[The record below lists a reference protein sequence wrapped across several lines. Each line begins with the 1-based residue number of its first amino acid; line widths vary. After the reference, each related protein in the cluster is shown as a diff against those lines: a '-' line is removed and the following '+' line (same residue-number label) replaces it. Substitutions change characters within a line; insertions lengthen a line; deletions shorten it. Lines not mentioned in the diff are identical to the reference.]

1 MVLHLAYSV
10 HVCDEHKDDGD
21 WMKCCITIKDDGT
34 RDRDCL
40 RKTWLDCVK
49 EDMKSLGLS
58 QQDEQS
64 RNNGVGKLWGQLA
77 NPGSPGKCTL
87 LS

>member
-1 MVLHLAYSV
+1 MKCALTHGTAFGLQCTCL
-10 HVCDEHKDDGD
+10 CDEHKDDGD

-64 RNNGVGKLWGQLA
+64 RNKWRRKIMGATG
-77 NPGSPGKCTL
+77 
-87 LS
+87 